1 MDVRWTCYEAKRS
14 TQYRWF
20 SRTHKSH
27 GKSTVSPAQD
37 INIPS
42 GRLFPAIKCPA
53 PMCLSIRDDGARAA
67 CLLMLPVAFA
77 ARSTQ
82 ARMKE
87 EEEPYLWSEKYFW
100 LHQGWIHAR
109 PEEVGLHKVPR
120 MSNEH
125 LCYSYSWLL
134 TSVKRISWKAENRIP
149 SSRSCAAIISM
160 FLDLL
165 SRNHFLAPAS
175 PRQLPC
181 KYTEFREIWQCWKLQ
196 KNGLGISRVIMTYSG
211 VKNLRLS
218 S

>member
-14 TQYRWF
+14 TQYQWF

-27 GKSTVSPAQD
+27 GKSTVNPAQD

-125 LCYSYSWLL
+125 LCYGIQL
-134 TSVKRISWKAENRIP
+134 TSNFSKEDLVKGWKQDSVITKLRCNYFYVFRPPLKKSLFGPRRHLRVSCLASTLNFGKYGNAGNCKKMALGSLELLWHIP
-149 SSRSCAAIISM
+149 E
-160 FLDLL
+160 L
-165 SRNHFLAPAS
+165 
-175 PRQLPC
+175 
-181 KYTEFREIWQCWKLQ
+181 KT
-196 KNGLGISRVIMTYSG
+196 
-211 VKNLRLS
+211 
-218 S
+218 